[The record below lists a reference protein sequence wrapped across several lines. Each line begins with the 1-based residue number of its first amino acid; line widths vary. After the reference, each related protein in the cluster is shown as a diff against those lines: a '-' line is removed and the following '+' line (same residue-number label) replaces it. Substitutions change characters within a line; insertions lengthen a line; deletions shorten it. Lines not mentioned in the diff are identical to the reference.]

1 MSHCVASACPVEPA
15 EAGYLLVVE
24 TQEEEPG
31 MQYRNSIFERLLKPI
46 PRRWFKATV
55 ERHDGDAYDKTFTSW
70 DHLVA
75 LVFAQL
81 SGANSLRGIEV
92 VWNAHSHH
100 HYHLGTG
107 PLARSTL
114 SDANARRPVAILAET
129 FDMLSGLAGQALKR
143 EGSEMLRLID
153 ATPIPLD
160 EVVGWAESN
169 GRTRGLKLHVV
180 YDPKADHPQ
189 RIEITPSRVNDV
201 LVGRAMPIERG
212 ATYVFDKAYCDYAWW
227 TRIHQAGSYFVTRR
241 KRNAT
246 FKVVRWRPLRK
257 TKGDG
262 FQITDDAEVKLTTQG
277 KAKLAIPMRR
287 IRLKRDD
294 GTVLTLIT
302 NDLERPAVEIAALY
316 KLRWQIELLFRW
328 IKQHLKLRRFLGRS
342 QNAIRLQVVAAMIA
356 YLLLRIAARQ
366 SRAAIP
372 AIRFVD
378 LITGCLFARKSL
390 AKIDRPPDVH
400 PSKPTPH
407 SLNQLELAYA

>member
-1 MSHCVASACPVEPA
+1 
-15 EAGYLLVVE
+15 
-24 TQEEEPG
+24 
-31 MQYRNSIFERLLKPI
+31 
-46 PRRWFKATV
+46 
-55 ERHDGDAYDKTFTSW
+55 
-70 DHLVA
+70 
-75 LVFAQL
+75 
-81 SGANSLRGIEV
+81 
-92 VWNAHSHH
+92 
-100 HYHLGTG
+100 
-107 PLARSTL
+107 
-114 SDANARRPVAILAET
+114 
-129 FDMLSGLAGQALKR
+129 LKR

-180 YDPKADHPQ
+180 YDPKTDHPR

-201 LVGRAMPIERG
+201 LVGRAMPVESG

-241 KRNAT
+241 KSNAT
-246 FKVVRWRPLRK
+246 YKVVRRRPLRK

-262 FQITDDAEVKLTTQG
+262 FQIMDDAEVKLATQG

-366 SRAAIP
+366 SRTAIP
-372 AIRFVD
+372 AIRFAD

-390 AKIDRPPDVH
+390 ARIDRPPDVH
-400 PSKPTPH
+400 PSKPTLH